1 MRESAGSPRG
11 SLKLSHANLSA
22 KIACHCLVKNE
33 PGEQLEACDCHGGK
47 EMNPDSRGFKLT
59 TKLTGNLMTVNI
71 ISGLFPVQSWQ
82 KLEGKYSLMNVV
94 GHLLYQGDA
103 Y

>member
-1 MRESAGSPRG
+1 
-11 SLKLSHANLSA
+11 
-22 KIACHCLVKNE
+22 
-33 PGEQLEACDCHGGK
+33 
-47 EMNPDSRGFKLT
+47 MNPDSRGFKLT